1 MAADLQHFFV
11 DSAKIIPSGAVNGLC
26 DTEAALSCL
35 ALLLDNM
42 MGQDVTFEDLH
53 FTGIAHILRCLANT
67 IGNEI
72 YPSIIPLRSD
82 TVAALLNERQ
92 TKGAEQ

>member
-1 MAADLQHFFV
+1 MAADIQSFYV
-11 DSAKIIPSGAVNGLC
+11 DSAKIIPAGAVNTLC

-42 MGQDVTFEDLH
+42 MGQDAAFQDAH
-53 FTGIAHILRCLANT
+53 YTGLAHILRTLAGT
-67 IGNEI
+67 IGDEI

-82 TVAALLNERQ
+82 TVSALLNEQQ